1 MTSYLQIYL
10 KHFDLT
16 EYDVYCERCGK
27 KASQIHHIN
36 GRSGDANN
44 IKNLIAVCV
53 DCHNLAHSSKVYV
66 SKQEFQ
72 RIHDEFLKR
81 HK

>member
-1 MTSYLQIYL
+1 MTPHLKVYLEY
-10 KHFDLT
+10 FDLI
-16 EYDVYCERCGK
+16 ESDLYCERCGA

-36 GRSGDANN
+36 GRGKDKDV
-44 IKNLIAVCV
+44 IENLIALCR
-53 DCHNLAHSSKVYV
+53 DCHNHAHASKEYV

-72 RIHDEFLKR
+72 RIHDNFLKR